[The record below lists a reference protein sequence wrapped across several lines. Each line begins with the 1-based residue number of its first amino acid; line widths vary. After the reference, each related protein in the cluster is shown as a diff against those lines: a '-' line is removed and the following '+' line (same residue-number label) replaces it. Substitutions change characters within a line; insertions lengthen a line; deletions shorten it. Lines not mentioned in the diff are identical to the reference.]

1 MQFCTHINIL
11 ANIDKVKNNV
21 IILVDN
27 KKKYSKI
34 YIYNFSI
41 N

>member
-21 IILVDN
+21 IILVAN
-27 KKKYSKI
+27 KKKYSII

>member
-11 ANIDKVKNNV
+11 ANIDKVKNYV

-27 KKKYSKI
+27 KKNI
-34 YIYNFSI
+34 L
-41 N
+41 